1 MEKSDSLCREA
12 IMRSHGESRGWP
24 DATYRLEDLDWIDRY
39 GVCQEMAVTQFGS
52 RDVPW
57 SEYMTF
63 CRQLDK
69 FINQHKWRKYGC
81 NN

>member
-1 MEKSDSLCREA
+1 MKKSDSLCREA

-24 DATYRLEDLDWIDRY
+24 DATYGLEGLDWIDRY
-39 GVCQEMAVTQFGS
+39 VVCQEMAVTQFGS

-57 SEYMTF
+57 SEYVAF